1 MPNSR
6 SPPSPKRNA
15 QSAALH
21 PTSVL
26 RAIRLLA
33 NVPEEVLQGVS
44 RQCIWL
50 RVQPDQLSVS
60 RQAKDQDVYFI
71 VAGAVRVTA
80 FSARGRQVTYRDLHR
95 GEWFGDLA
103 AIDRRLR
110 SADVVARAETLLA
123 SICATE
129 FIQLIAENPG
139 VADAQVKHL
148 VDWVRDLTDRLFD
161 LSTLGVQNRV
171 DAELL
176 RLAKEA
182 GVVGNVARIDP
193 APRHSDIASQV
204 STYREQATREL
215 SQLAKLGLLERDGGA
230 LVVRDVSR
238 LERMVA
244 EVRRTA

>member
-1 MPNSR
+1 VPDE
-6 SPPSPKRNA
+6 
-15 QSAALH
+15 AL
-21 PTSVL
+21 
-26 RAIRLLA
+26 R
-33 NVPEEVLQGVS
+33 EMS

-50 RVQPDQLSVS
+50 RFQPDQLIVS
-60 RQAKDQDVYFI
+60 RDAKDQDVYFI
-71 VAGAVRVTA
+71 VSGAVRVTA

-103 AIDRRLR
+103 AIDHRVR

-123 SICATE
+123 SIRATE
-129 FIQLIAENPG
+129 FIRLIAENPA
-139 VADAQVKHL
+139 VSDAQMKHL
-148 VDWVRDLTDRLFD
+148 IDWVRDLTDRLFD

-182 GVVGNVARIDP
+182 GVVGNMARIDP
-193 APRHSDIASQV
+193 APRHSDIASRV

-215 SQLAKLGLLERDGGA
+215 SQLAKQGLLERDGGA
-230 LVVRDVSR
+230 LVVRDVLR

-244 EVRRTA
+244 EVRRAA